1 MEHLSKSMEK
11 YLFKMYE
18 LLKEDKLT
26 PKKLAA
32 ALNCNRAST
41 QEAIKHLEAKGLI
54 DFYPYKFILLTDE
67 GVKYAK
73 KIEEKK
79 EIISKFL
86 EKFLF
91 IEKKDL
97 AETIDSVY
105 FGANETLISRLNYF
119 LDFLDFCPAGGPA
132 WLYGFKNFLDTG
144 EMMDSCTECIEES
157 ISDIKNIKCKICDIE
172 KS

>member
-91 IEKKDL
+91 IEKKNFYFSPHCVHAD
-97 AETIDSVY
+97 IRQYDS
-105 FGANETLISRLNYF
+105 LCRQQRHIIR
-119 LDFLDFCPAGGPA
+119 
-132 WLYGFKNFLDTG
+132 
-144 EMMDSCTECIEES
+144 
-157 ISDIKNIKCKICDIE
+157 
-172 KS
+172 